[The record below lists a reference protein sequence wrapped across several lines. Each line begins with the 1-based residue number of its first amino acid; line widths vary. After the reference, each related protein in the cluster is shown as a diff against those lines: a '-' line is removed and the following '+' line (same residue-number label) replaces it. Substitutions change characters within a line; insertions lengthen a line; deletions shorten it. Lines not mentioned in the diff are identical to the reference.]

1 MVNENNTSISICILR
16 LSSIGDVTHVIP
28 IISTLQKKYKDPTIT
43 WVIGKVEYELVKNLS
58 NINFV
63 VIDKNDTINSIMKL
77 RSYFKDQNFDV
88 VFHMQKSLRSKLI
101 ANIIK
106 GRVDVT
112 FNEIE
117 TDANHVLDH
126 FFKFL
131 EKINITDKF
140 LDWKIDELLSN
151 EKNNSINIIL
161 DESVPFISIN
171 PFTSIRNNNFREWDF
186 DNFLTL
192 SEYCKNEYS
201 LNTVLLGKTSKEKSN
216 EIESYLDN
224 NQSIINL
231 INRTSL
237 LEMLSILNKSQFY
250 IGPDSGTLHMARML
264 DLPVIG
270 LYATSNP
277 LRTGPYCKLEYTIN
291 KYPQALE
298 AFLDKK
304 TENVKW
310 GERVRNREAMK
321 LIKIDDVKVQ
331 IKRVMKDSL

>member
-28 IISTLQKKYKDPTIT
+28 IISTLQKKYKNPTIT

-63 VIDKNDTINSIMKL
+63 VIDKNDTINSIMNL
-77 RSYFKDQNFDV
+77 RNYFKDQNFDV

-151 EKNNSINIIL
+151 KKNNSINKLL

-216 EIESYLDN
+216 EIECYLDN

-304 TENVKW
+304 IENVKW

-331 IKRVMKDSL
+331 IKRVMKDFL

>member
-63 VIDKNDTINSIMKL
+63 VIDKNDTINSIVKL

-131 EKINITDKF
+131 EKINIRDKF

-151 EKNNSINIIL
+151 KKNNSINKIL

-201 LNTVLLGKTSKEKSN
+201 LNTVLLGKTSQEKSN

-304 TENVKW
+304 IENVKW

-331 IKRVMKDSL
+331 IKRVMKDFL

>member
-28 IISTLQKKYKDPTIT
+28 IISTLQKKYKNPTIT

-63 VIDKNDTINSIMKL
+63 VIDKNDTINSIMNL

-106 GRVDVT
+106 GRIDVT

-131 EKINITDKF
+131 EKININDKF

-151 EKNNSINIIL
+151 DKNNSINKNL
-161 DESVPFISIN
+161 NESVPFIAIN

-186 DNFLTL
+186 NNFLTI

-201 LNTVLLGKTSKEKSN
+201 LNTVLLGKTSQEKSN
-216 EIESYLDN
+216 EIENDLDN

-231 INRTSL
+231 INKTSL

-250 IGPDSGTLHMARML
+250 IGPDSGTLHMARMI

-298 AFLDKK
+298 TFLDKK
-304 TENVKW
+304 IENVKW

-321 LIKIDDVKVQ
+321 LIKIDDVKAQ
-331 IKRVMKDSL
+331 IKRVMKDFL

>member
-1 MVNENNTSISICILR
+1 MVNENNTSISVCILR

-28 IISTLQKKYKDPTIT
+28 IISTLQKKYKKPTIT
-43 WVIGKVEYELVKNLS
+43 WVIGRVEYELVKKLN

-77 RSYFKDQNFDV
+77 RSYFKGQNFDV

-131 EKINITDKF
+131 EKINIKDKF
-140 LDWKIDELLSN
+140 LDWKVDELLSN
-151 EKNNSINIIL
+151 DKNNSINKNL
-161 DESVPFISIN
+161 NESVPFITIN

-186 DNFLTL
+186 NNFLTI

-201 LNTVLLGKTSKEKSN
+201 LNTVLLGKASQEKYN
-216 EIESYLDN
+216 EIKNELDN

-231 INRTSL
+231 INKTSL
-237 LEMLSILNKSQFY
+237 LEMLSILNRSQFY
-250 IGPDSGTLHMARML
+250 IGPDSGTLHMARMI

-277 LRTGPYCKLEYTIN
+277 LRTGPYCKLEYTVN

-298 AFLDKK
+298 TYLDKK
-304 TENVKW
+304 IENVKW

-321 LIKIDDVKVQ
+321 LIKIDDVKAQ
-331 IKRVMKDSL
+331 IKKVMKDFL

>member
-140 LDWKIDELLSN
+140 LDWKIDELLSD
-151 EKNNSINIIL
+151 EENNSINKIL

-291 KYPQALE
+291 KYPQAIE

-304 TENVKW
+304 IENVKW
-310 GERVRNREAMK
+310 GERVRSREAMK

-331 IKRVMKDSL
+331 IKRVMKDFL

>member
-28 IISTLQKKYKDPTIT
+28 IISTLQKKYMNPTIT

-151 EKNNSINIIL
+151 EKNNSINKIL

-171 PFTSIRNNNFREWDF
+171 PFTSIRNNNFREWDI
-186 DNFLTL
+186 DNFITL

-201 LNTVLLGKTSKEKSN
+201 LNTVLLGKTSQEKFN
-216 EIESYLDN
+216 EIENYLDN

-231 INRTSL
+231 INKTSL

-250 IGPDSGTLHMARML
+250 IGPDSGTLHMARMI

-277 LRTGPYCKLEYTIN
+277 LRTGPYRKLEYTIN

-304 TENVKW
+304 IENVKW

-321 LIKIDDVKVQ
+321 LIQIDDVKAQ
-331 IKRVMKDSL
+331 IKRVMKDFL

>member
-151 EKNNSINIIL
+151 EENNSINKIL

-331 IKRVMKDSL
+331 IKRVMKDFL

>member
-151 EKNNSINIIL
+151 EKNNSINKIL

-331 IKRVMKDSL
+331 IKKVMKDSL

>member
-1 MVNENNTSISICILR
+1 MVSENNTSISICILR

-151 EKNNSINIIL
+151 EENNSINKIL

-298 AFLDKK
+298 AFVDKK
-304 TENVKW
+304 IENVKW

-331 IKRVMKDSL
+331 IKRVMKDFL

>member
-63 VIDKNDTINSIMKL
+63 VIDKNDTINSIMQL

-117 TDANHVLDH
+117 TDSNHVLDH

-151 EKNNSINIIL
+151 EKNNSINKNMNK
-161 DESVPFISIN
+161 SVPFITIN
-171 PFTSIRNNNFREWDF
+171 PFTSTRNNNFREWDF

-201 LNTVLLGKTSKEKSN
+201 LNTVLLGKTSQEKFN
-216 EIESYLDN
+216 EIENYLDN

-231 INRTSL
+231 INKTSL

-298 AFLDKK
+298 TFLDKK
-304 TENVKW
+304 IDNVKW
-310 GERVRNREAMK
+310 GERVRNRKAMK
-321 LIKIDDVKVQ
+321 LIKIDDVKAQ
-331 IKRVMKDSL
+331 IKKVMKDFL

>member
-28 IISTLQKKYKDPTIT
+28 IVSTLQKKYMNPTIT
-43 WVIGKVEYELVKNLS
+43 WIIGKVEYELVKNLC

-77 RSYFKDQNFDV
+77 RSYFRDQNFDV

-101 ANIIK
+101 ANIIN
-106 GRVDVT
+106 GRIDVT

-117 TDANHVLDH
+117 TGANHVLDH

-131 EKINITDKF
+131 EKINIKDKF

-151 EKNNSINIIL
+151 DENNSINKNL
-161 DESVPFISIN
+161 NESVPFITIN

-186 DNFLTL
+186 NNFLTI

-201 LNTVLLGKTSKEKSN
+201 LNTVLLGKTSQEKSN
-216 EIESYLDN
+216 QIENELVN

-231 INRTSL
+231 INKTSL
-237 LEMLSILNKSQFY
+237 LEMLSILKKSQFY
-250 IGPDSGTLHMARML
+250 IGPDSGTLHMARMV

-298 AFLDKK
+298 TFLDKK
-304 TENVKW
+304 IENVKW
-310 GERVRNREAMK
+310 GERVRNRKAMK
-321 LIKIDDVKVQ
+321 LIKIDDVKAQ
-331 IKRVMKDSL
+331 IIKIMKNFP

>member
-151 EKNNSINIIL
+151 KKNNSINKIL

-201 LNTVLLGKTSKEKSN
+201 LNTVLLGKTSKEKLN
-216 EIESYLDN
+216 EIESHLDN

-304 TENVKW
+304 IENVKW

-331 IKRVMKDSL
+331 IKRVMKDFL

>member
-1 MVNENNTSISICILR
+1 MVKKNNTSISICILR

-28 IISTLQKKYKDPTIT
+28 IISSLQKKYKNPIIT
-43 WVIGKVEYELVKNLS
+43 WVIGKIEYELVKNLN

-63 VIDKNDTINSIMKL
+63 VIDKNDTINSVMNL

-101 ANIIK
+101 ANTIK

-117 TDANHVLDH
+117 TDSNHVLDH

-131 EKINITDKF
+131 EKINITDKV
-140 LDWKIDELLSN
+140 LDWKINELISDE
-151 EKNNSINIIL
+151 KYNSINKIL
-161 DESVPFISIN
+161 DDSAPFISIN

-186 DNFLTL
+186 NNFLTI

-201 LNTVLLGKTSKEKSN
+201 LNTVLLGKTSQEKSN
-216 EIESYLDN
+216 EIESQLDN
-224 NQSIINL
+224 NQSMINL
-231 INRTSL
+231 INKTSL
-237 LEMLSILNKSQFY
+237 IEMLSILNKSQFY

-264 DLPVIG
+264 NLPVIG

-277 LRTGPYCKLEYTIN
+277 LRTGPYCKLDYTIN
-291 KYPQALE
+291 MYPQALE
-298 AFLDKK
+298 IFMNKK
-304 TENVKW
+304 IDDVKW

-321 LIKIDDVKVQ
+321 LIKIDDVKTQ
-331 IKRVMKDSL
+331 IKRIMKDFL

>member
-112 FNEIE
+112 FNEIK

-140 LDWKIDELLSN
+140 LDWKIDELLSD
-151 EKNNSINIIL
+151 EKNNSINKNL
-161 DESVPFISIN
+161 NESVPFITIN

-186 DNFLTL
+186 NNFLTL

-201 LNTVLLGKTSKEKSN
+201 LNTVLLGKTSQEKFN
-216 EIESYLDN
+216 EIENYLDN
-224 NQSIINL
+224 SQSIINM
-231 INRTSL
+231 INKTSL
-237 LEMLSILNKSQFY
+237 LEMLSILKKSQFY
-250 IGPDSGTLHMARML
+250 IGPDSGTLHMARMI

-277 LRTGPYCKLEYTIN
+277 LRTGPYCKIEYTIN

-304 TENVKW
+304 IENVKW

-321 LIKIDDVKVQ
+321 LIKIDDVKAQ
-331 IKRVMKDSL
+331 IKRVMKDFL

>member
-63 VIDKNDTINSIMKL
+63 VIDKNDTINSIVKL
-77 RSYFKDQNFDV
+77 RRYFKDQNFDV

-151 EKNNSINIIL
+151 KKNNSINKIL

-171 PFTSIRNNNFREWDF
+171 PFTSIRNNNFREWNF

-216 EIESYLDN
+216 EIESYLEN

-231 INRTSL
+231 INKTSL

-304 TENVKW
+304 IENVKW

-331 IKRVMKDSL
+331 IKRVMKDFL

>member
-151 EKNNSINIIL
+151 EENNSINKIL

>member
-131 EKINITDKF
+131 EKINIRDKF

-151 EKNNSINIIL
+151 KKNNSINKFL

-304 TENVKW
+304 IENVKW

-331 IKRVMKDSL
+331 IKRVMKDFL